1 VLYLGGLASE
11 PGMLA
16 YAVVAALL
24 KLVLLLLLLWFY
36 SSLCCDALYVVQVS
50 VQDSV
55 KNFLTELDM
64 FNWGFS
70 LVLLV

>member
-1 VLYLGGLASE
+1 
-11 PGMLA
+11 MLC
-16 YAVVAALL
+16 YAIVAALL

-36 SSLCCDALYVVQVS
+36 SSLCCDALYDVQVL

-64 FNWGFS
+64 FN
-70 LVLLV
+70 

>member
-1 VLYLGGLASE
+1 
-11 PGMLA
+11 MLC

-24 KLVLLLLLLWFY
+24 KLVMLLLLWFY
-36 SSLCCDALYVVQVS
+36 SSLCCDALYDVQVS

-64 FNWGFS
+64 FNWEFS
-70 LVLLV
+70 PVLLV

>member
-1 VLYLGGLASE
+1 
-11 PGMLA
+11 MLC
-16 YAVVAALL
+16 YVVVAALL
-24 KLVLLLLLLWFY
+24 KLVLLLLLWSY
-36 SSLCCDALYVVQVS
+36 SSLCYDALYAVQVS

-70 LVLLV
+70 PVLLV

>member
-1 VLYLGGLASE
+1 
-11 PGMLA
+11 MLA
-16 YAVVAALL
+16 YAIAVPCCCCCSTQTCAATAVVLL
-24 KLVLLLLLLWFY
+24 ELVLLGSVCCYCELL
-36 SSLCCDALYVVQVS
+36 VQVS

-55 KNFLTELDM
+55 KNFLADLDM

>member
-1 VLYLGGLASE
+1 
-11 PGMLA
+11 MLC

-24 KLVLLLLLLWFY
+24 KLVLLLLLWFY
-36 SSLCCDALYVVQVS
+36 SSLCCDALYAVQVS

-64 FNWGFS
+64 FN
-70 LVLLV
+70 

>member
-1 VLYLGGLASE
+1 
-11 PGMLA
+11 MLC

-24 KLVLLLLLLWFY
+24 KLVLLLLWFY
-36 SSLCCDALYVVQVS
+36 SSLCCDALYTVQVS

-70 LVLLV
+70 PVLLV

>member
-1 VLYLGGLASE
+1 
-11 PGMLA
+11 MC

-24 KLVLLLLLLWFY
+24 KLVLLLLLWFY

-70 LVLLV
+70 PVLLV